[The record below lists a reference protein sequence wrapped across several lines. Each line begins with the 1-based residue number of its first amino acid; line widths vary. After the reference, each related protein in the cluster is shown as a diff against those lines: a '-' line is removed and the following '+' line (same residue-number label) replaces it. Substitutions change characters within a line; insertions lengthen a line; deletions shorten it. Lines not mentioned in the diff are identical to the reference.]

1 VNEGYFCLKT
11 VFSYLDPKQTN
22 MITKDQLIAALN
34 QFDIPLS
41 QTNITQ
47 FLQKFN

>member
-22 MITKDQLIAALN
+22 YITKEQLIAALN

-41 QTNITQ
+41 LENIDQ
-47 FLQKFN
+47 FLQK